1 MVVLEPSLSGLAPK
15 WVVYHDISFPGSLAL
30 KNTPPI
36 PVTQVG
42 PDELSLGFCSAVE
55 IHLTDRPQDILA
67 RDNTFLFSSVP
78 HTLQVFSGPVDL
90 RWQAGQYIIQS
101 NL

>member
-1 MVVLEPSLSGLAPK
+1 MVVLDPSLSGLTPR
-15 WVVYHDISFPGSLAL
+15 WVVYHDISFPGSFAL

-36 PVTQVG
+36 PVTRVS
-42 PDELSLGFCSAVE
+42 PDARSFGCSLVMVIHFDDLSRE
-55 IHLTDRPQDILA
+55 ILD
-67 RDNTFLFSSVP
+67 RDNTFLFRSVP
-78 HTLQVFSGPVDL
+78 HTLQVCSGPADL

>member
-1 MVVLEPSLSGLAPK
+1 MVVLDPSLSGLTPR

-30 KNTPPI
+30 KNIPPI
-36 PVTQVG
+36 PVTRVG
-42 PDELSLGFCSAVE
+42 LDARSLGFLLAMAV
-55 IHLTDRPQDILA
+55 HFSDWPRDILD

-78 HTLQVFSGPVDL
+78 QTLQVFSGPMDL
-90 RWQAGQYIIQS
+90 RWHAGQYIIQS